1 MSRPEDELNLE
12 DVIQDQGLTSYNR
25 RLADKIL
32 NAFNQATAVGRL
44 DVAEQLESAL
54 KLCVDE
60 EQEMRNAVLVEKAAC
75 WRRFVEARDAY
86 KRAVKRFSESAP
98 ETESALTAMRQAYQE
113 WRQL

>member
-1 MSRPEDELNLE
+1 MSRPEDEITIE
-12 DVIQDQGLTSYNR
+12 EVIQDRGLTTYNR

-44 DVAEQLESAL
+44 DVAEQLEVAL
-54 KLCVDE
+54 KLCVDQ
-60 EQEMRNAVLVEKAAC
+60 EQEMRNAVLLEKAAC

-86 KRAVKRFSESAP
+86 KRAAERHSEDAP
-98 ETESALTAMRQAYQE
+98 EAQSALAAMRAAYRE